1 MRRASR
7 YIPPVLGALALALTA
22 CTTGGGTGTS
32 TPTPSPTVA
41 VACPYGDWSSTQVA
55 ATGSAVGITL
65 SLQGGSGVTMTVA
78 QDGAT
83 NADFTP
89 MQPITFTAQ
98 VANTEARGEFRY
110 LGPVS
115 GMMNVAGTGGAG
127 TGSATSSPS
136 ASPGSGASPSPGSVP
151 SESPGSAT
159 PTAGPTGGTGT
170 SGPWQPVGQ
179 INFAD
184 LRATIKVTAPV
195 SATIADNVKLSEL
208 TGNQT
213 TQVGNAIDLQPL
225 LRAGQYTC
233 SGDQLTVV
241 LSAGTAPT
249 VTWTFARA

>member
-7 YIPPVLGALALALTA
+7 YIPAMLGALALALTA
-22 CTTGGGTGTS
+22 CTTGGGTGTGTS

-55 ATGSAVGITL
+55 ATGSAVGVTL
-65 SLQGGSGVTMTVA
+65 SLQGGNGVTMTVA

-83 NADFTP
+83 NADFTA

-110 LGPVS
+110 LGPIS
-115 GMMNVAGTGGAG
+115 GMMNVAGTGGTG
-127 TGSATSSPS
+127 TGSAT
-136 ASPGSGASPSPGSVP
+136 ASASPSPGSVP
-151 SESPGSAT
+151 PASPGSAT

>member
-1 MRRASR
+1 
-7 YIPPVLGALALALTA
+7 VLGALALALTA

-41 VACPYGDWSSTQVA
+41 TAVCPYGDWRSTQVTA
-55 ATGSAVGITL
+55 SGSAVGVTL
-65 SLQGGSGVTMTVA
+65 ALQGGSGVTMTVA

-83 NADFTP
+83 NADFTA

-98 VANTEARGEFRY
+98 VVNTEARGEFRY
-110 LGPVS
+110 LGPIS
-115 GMMNVAGTGGAG
+115 GMMNVAGTGGAS
-127 TGSATSSPS
+127 TATPGGATASPS
-136 ASPGSGASPSPGSVP
+136 ASPGSTPSPSPGT
-151 SESPGSAT
+151 AT

-170 SGPWQPVGQ
+170 TGPWQPVGQ

-195 SATIADNVKLSEL
+195 SATIADNVKLSEI

-213 TQVGNAIDLQPL
+213 TQVGNAVDLQPL

-241 LSAGTAPT
+241 LSSGNTPT

>member
-1 MRRASR
+1 MKPAFR
-7 YIPPVLGALALALTA
+7 YIPPVLVALALALTA
-22 CTTGGGTGTS
+22 CTSGGGTATP

-41 VACPYGDWSSTQVA
+41 AACPYGDWNSTQVA
-55 ATGSAVGITL
+55 ATGSAVGVTL

-83 NADFTP
+83 NADFTA

-98 VANTEARGEFRY
+98 VANTEAKGEFRY
-110 LGPVS
+110 SGPIT
-115 GMMNVAGTGGAG
+115 GMLDFTGSGTGATASPGA
-127 TGSATSSPS
+127 TATATASPS
-136 ASPGSGASPSPGSVP
+136 ASPDA
-151 SESPGSAT
+151 AT
-159 PTAGPTGGTGT
+159 PTPGPTGGTGT
-170 SGPWQPVGQ
+170 TGAWQPAGQ
-179 INFAD
+179 VNFAD

-233 SGDQLTVV
+233 SGEQLTVV
-241 LSAGTAPT
+241 LSGGNTPT